1 MTGLRKKTHKTGKN
15 DRGPNISPDADTPEN
30 VIPIH
35 SRRTAEQQNDVT
47 NASWKGTESTGG
59 STDYLFSQQLG
70 RTRRVQ
76 RDLLLEDVS
85 GDDEIGEDY
94 CEECLRKQSWWEESG
109 VHALQG
115 AYKQPTPFQIGRLF
129 NMRYDWLAVVV
140 LVLVILITLKV
151 FGVV

>member
-1 MTGLRKKTHKTGKN
+1 MLEGSNEGN
-15 DRGPNISPDADTPEN
+15 DNLLSFE
-30 VIPIH
+30 
-35 SRRTAEQQNDVT
+35 
-47 NASWKGTESTGG
+47 
-59 STDYLFSQQLG
+59 LG

-85 GDDEIGEDY
+85 GDDEIGESY